1 MPDPCGVTAGNF
13 EDMSSA
19 NKYAY
24 LAAVLRPGESSG
36 RTCEYELRESGVG
49 EPEPADV
56 GHIETPMQSQVSGE
70 NGTPPF
76 ENDTAATKRGHPD
89 SHMYRENDL
98 RVRCVGE
105 PVMAAE
111 GVAAESDTQM
121 PSQLSD
127 GTETQSS
134 EAAAA
139 ESDTPAPE
147 IQQSE
152 VQRDTSG
159 DVGDGGMDAKDAEEA
174 SRFDVVM
181 SGDETLQ
188 LPAVEF
194 DSEVQERVG
203 RWSADLPSGSI
214 TLYLPMPTHL
224 AQHSMVEAAKVALGR
239 QGQMLDAQVKAG
251 SRVVVRASQQ
261 DLREWLGKRNWFKL
275 PGDETL
281 RGIWCSKQNGAQR
294 EVIVSDRPFTVIL
307 ENLKTKD
314 DSLTMEDA
322 HRMLEK
328 RDNMIASTQN
338 ELASVNLKFAEARSR
353 LHSVKRG
360 FTERMLVN
368 RKAAEVMQNELDE
381 VMKTNAELAYRI
393 SWMKQEL
400 VDTINNLDI
409 RLANQNDRHTAVITE
424 MKRLTTETDQTTNY
438 QLNHLITENGILKEK
453 NDNLQWEYDSLEK
466 SCDGWEGQ
474 IKRVE
479 SQRDSARL
487 ELSTLRAKLEAGGV
501 EDQVKEMTTQ
511 RDSAHTDLKSLRPET
526 TDRRPPKRKERDD
539 ENGADTLNPSMHSL
553 TYTNMCYRLGP
564 SRTGTGSYGSLGSCT
579 STGSH
584 RPFPLLLAQLGDLYE
599 HQLRLKRTPL
609 ARGTSIKSKHLL
621 AETGIKGEHLF
632 AETEIKGEHLFAE
645 TESKGEHL
653 FAETEIKGEHLF
665 AETGIKGEHLFAETG
680 IKGEHLFAEIKNKG
694 EHLLAETKNVNWKQE
709 GEPVKNKRAG
719 W

>member
-1 MPDPCGVTAGNF
+1 MTAVPPSREAQG
-13 EDMSSA
+13 E
-19 NKYAY
+19 
-24 LAAVLRPGESSG
+24 PGSSG
-36 RTCEYELRESGVG
+36 
-49 EPEPADV
+49 
-56 GHIETPMQSQVSGE
+56 
-70 NGTPPF
+70 
-76 ENDTAATKRGHPD
+76 
-89 SHMYRENDL
+89 
-98 RVRCVGE
+98 
-105 PVMAAE
+105 
-111 GVAAESDTQM
+111 
-121 PSQLSD
+121 LSD
-127 GTETQSS
+127 GANGEVK
-134 EAAAA
+134 ECRGKDEDEKEPPKDGAAAAA
-139 ESDTPAPE
+139 EDMDEDEEE
-147 IQQSE
+147 IDLPPFEFEPE
-152 VQRDTSG
+152 VQSKL
-159 DVGDGGMDAKDAEEA
+159 V
-174 SRFDVVM
+174 
-181 SGDETLQ
+181 
-188 LPAVEF
+188 
-194 DSEVQERVG
+194 
-203 RWSADLPSGSI
+203 RWSPEFPECLI
-214 TLYLPMPTHL
+214 TLYLPMPTYMTQG
-224 AQHSMVEAAKVALGR
+224 AMMEAAKAALNREKQLPDMRVA
-239 QGQMLDAQVKAG
+239 AG
-251 SRVVVRASQQ
+251 SRVVIKVRQAELKSWIGE
-261 DLREWLGKRNWFKL
+261 RKWFVLENEEAKSF
-275 PGDETL
+275 
-281 RGIWCSKQNGAQR
+281 RGIWCLPPR
-294 EVIVSDRPFTVIL
+294 VDRPEKVKDSTFTIQI
-307 ENLKTKD
+307 KGIG
-314 DSLTMEDA
+314 SLTMEDA

-381 VMKTNAELAYRI
+381 AMKTNAELAYRI

-409 RLANQNDRHTAVITE
+409 RLANQNDRHTAVIAE

-501 EDQVKEMTTQ
+501 EGQVKEMTTQ

-609 ARGTSIKSKHLL
+609 ARGTSIESKHLL
-621 AETGIKGEHLF
+621 AETV
-632 AETEIKGEHLFAE
+632 
-645 TESKGEHL
+645 
-653 FAETEIKGEHLF
+653 IKGEHLF
-665 AETGIKGEHLFAETG
+665 AETGIKGEHLFAET
-680 IKGEHLFAEIKNKG
+680 EIKAK
-694 EHLLAETKNVNWKQE
+694 K
-709 GEPVKNKRAG
+709 AG
-719 W
+719 WQE